1 MLSLSSDRW
10 KYLHFAAGR
19 PFTHSPLRYIYVH
32 LRQCRIQTLPL
43 LSTDYSISEAFLH
56 VGLSIENSVGEFS
69 IRTKQ
74 LSALSKMTN

>member
-32 LRQCRIQTLPL
+32 LRQCRIQTSPL